1 MNQQLDFLK
10 CYYRP
15 AFFQIKI
22 ASPVELNN
30 WKDMTDSTLSF
41 YLHEYI
47 HFIQD
52 ISTIYGL
59 INISTINYYI
69 QDSASR
75 IHRQSEKGF
84 EVPLKLTERDGDFGY
99 LNYNLQPIYI
109 GSSINPKRKE
119 IDFVSYKI
127 EKELFSDIKSID
139 VVNVKLIDKIE
150 NKTFDIKLGGNLIT
164 EGMAYL
170 SERYVYYEILRDQGF
185 EFPADEYPYCVAEK
199 IAENIY
205 PELAEYKIL
214 IIAVCDCCLMT
225 YHPGLSFIRTLE
237 FLKQQ
242 EFIEN
247 NIEEKEIISLLY
259 QEVSSHLKGTHYD
272 FDVIVEQV
280 RDSIKKS
287 FKVEYFEG
295 NNQWIDILFDRIKQ
309 IRGNRPEFLIDFLQL
324 GDLKGNVLFDS
335 FHRLFGSPLVLN
347 GENLAT
353 IALPEQFDPKNFH
366 PYLFWAIN
374 QMLKIFTNQNPIP
387 CELKDFCL
395 KSKEIN
401 DAKII
406 VDNRCDTAPWEKYN
420 DDEGLCPVGTMWK
433 HWGLSGFYP
442 KAYLNK

>member
-22 ASPVELNN
+22 DLPVQLNN
-30 WKDMTDSTLSF
+30 LNEMTDSTLSL

-69 QDSASR
+69 QDCAAR
-75 IHRQSEKGF
+75 IYRQSEKGF
-84 EVPLKLTERDGDFGY
+84 EVPLQLTERDGDFGY
-99 LNYNLQPIYI
+99 LNYSLQPIYI

-127 EKELFSDIKSID
+127 EKEIFNDNKSID
-139 VVNVKLIDKIE
+139 VVNVELVDNIE
-150 NKTFDIKLGGNLIT
+150 NKTFDVKLGGNLIT

-185 EFPADEYPYCVAEK
+185 EIPADEYPYCVAEK

-205 PELAEYKIL
+205 PELAQYKIL
-214 IIAVCDCCLMT
+214 IIAVCDCSLMT
-225 YHPGLSFIRTLE
+225 YHPGLSFIRALE

-242 EFIEN
+242 KFIEN
-247 NIEEKEIISLLY
+247 NKEEKEITSLLY
-259 QEVSSHLKGTHYD
+259 QELSSHLKGNHYD
-272 FDVIVEQV
+272 FDVILEEV
-280 RDSIKKS
+280 RKSIKTS
-287 FKVEYFEG
+287 FKVEHFEG

-309 IRGNRPEFLIDFLQL
+309 IRGDRPQFLIDFLEL
-324 GDLKGNVLFDS
+324 GDLKDNILFRC
-335 FHRLFGSPLVLN
+335 FYRLFGSPLVLN
-347 GENLAT
+347 GENMAT
-353 IALPEQFDPKNFH
+353 ITLPEKFNPENFH

-374 QMLKIFTNQNPIP
+374 QMLRIFTNKKPIP

-395 KSKEIN
+395 KSKEIS
-401 DAKII
+401 DPKII
-406 VDNRCDTAPWEKYN
+406 VDKRCDTAPWEKY
-420 DDEGLCPVGTMWK
+420 DEIEGLCPMGTMWR

-442 KAYLNK
+442 KA